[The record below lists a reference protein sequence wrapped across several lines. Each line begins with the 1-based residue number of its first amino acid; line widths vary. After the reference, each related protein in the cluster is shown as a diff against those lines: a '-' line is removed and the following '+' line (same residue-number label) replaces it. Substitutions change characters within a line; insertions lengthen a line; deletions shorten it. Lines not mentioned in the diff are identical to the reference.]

1 MYRIMFV
8 CHGNICRSPMAEFV
22 FADLAEKAG
31 RRWEFSVASSGVSS
45 EEIWGDIGNPVYPP
59 VKALLA
65 EKGISCGGK
74 RAVQLKASDGEK
86 YDLFALYGRRQSARG
101 QTHSRRKKRGK
112 MQKTALL
119 CGERRGRIRP
129 LVYAGLCR
137 GLRGYPPRL
146 QGDFG
151 QRKVTAARFSALG
164 KRSSGLLP

>member
-31 RRWEFSVASSGVSS
+31 RRGEFSVASSGVSS

-86 YDLFALYGRRQSARG
+86 YDLFACMDEGN
-101 QTHSRRKKRGK
+101 
-112 MQKTALL
+112 
-119 CGERRGRIRP
+119 
-129 LVYAGLCR
+129 
-137 GLRGYPPRL
+137 LRGAKRILGAKNGEKCKKLLSFAGSDEDVSDPWYTR
-146 QGDFG
+146 DF
-151 QRKVTAARFSALG
+151 VAAYEDILRGCKGILDSV
-164 KRSSGLLP
+164 K